1 MSSTRLI
8 QYMSRGSMLSVLR
21 NSLPSISIDGILLHA
36 TLFISILIFN
46 LGGWRSLLN
55 FILATFAAILAL
67 APLGLIG
74 FLVLVSF
81 GPRGIESL
89 SKHRQTVIG
98 KPMLFPITLDHTR
111 LSPIRNKFIFD
122 VLFVGVPVGLSCRIG
137 RLLSIDAEETNQ
149 EERTEGSSVLNS
161 LGSYFSS
168 WLSFDSV
175 RYLHRGDDT
184 LSLQDKLHKFLR
196 EQNED
201 PAEWP
206 YAYMLSVPRFL
217 WWERSVVT
225 WWYLYSRSME
235 LDTVIMEINNS
246 FDEKRNV
253 LYKVQRT
260 KANVGSTE
268 GDIQQTSGVKEE
280 YIDVDKRVCSLTPQR
295 ETYAY
300 KAHWK
305 KEIFASPFE
314 KVGEAI
320 ISTFMDP
327 VAPAS
332 WSENRSLSNTTTLSP
347 SGTPKMIARLW
358 CKVPPIDPSQASALE
373 HFFREYLRHCVA
385 SYPDDLEVTYIPCKS
400 VSETNSTIRSRQ
412 GSESKDAMRLTVQPM
427 DPGFYTRIANSPNA
441 RIAMAKETEAG
452 RSAADMLASPVLAS
466 DIPLLLKLFDVED
479 KENKDHNEACSR
491 LSSFI
496 FWLRRWLTP
505 SFMDVFVCNFLQPR
519 TQDDY
524 VSDLIQL
531 WVEKLT
537 WNYLN
542 TQQIYS
548 LVKAAPLQWAICWII
563 LRVV

>member
-1 MSSTRLI
+1 MFSTKTVHG
-8 QYMSRGSMLSVLR
+8 MSRGSMLSVLR

-137 RLLSIDAEETNQ
+137 RLLSIDAEDTNQ
-149 EERTEGSSVLNS
+149 EERTEGSSVLTS

-175 RYLHRGDDT
+175 RYLHRGDST
-184 LSLQDKLHKFLR
+184 LNLQDKLHKFLR

-201 PAEWP
+201 PAKWP

-225 WWYLYSRSME
+225 WWYLYSRNKE

-260 KANVGSTE
+260 KANVGSAE
-268 GDIQQTSGVKEE
+268 GDIQQALGVKEE

-295 ETYAY
+295 EPYAY
-300 KAHWK
+300 RAHWK

-314 KVGEAI
+314 KVGETI

-347 SGTPKMIARLW
+347 SGTPKMIARLS
-358 CKVPPIDPSQASALE
+358 CKVPPIDPSQASSVQI
-373 HFFREYLRHCVA
+373 FRLLLIWTVNITLTTPRILYTAIRIHVTNLMRMSER
-385 SYPDDLEVTYIPCKS
+385 PD
-400 VSETNSTIRSRQ
+400 IRP
-412 GSESKDAMRLTVQPM
+412 GSEP
-427 DPGFYTRIANSPNA
+427 
-441 RIAMAKETEAG
+441 
-452 RSAADMLASPVLAS
+452 
-466 DIPLLLKLFDVED
+466 
-479 KENKDHNEACSR
+479 
-491 LSSFI
+491 
-496 FWLRRWLTP
+496 RRATKGE
-505 SFMDVFVCNFLQPR
+505 R
-519 TQDDY
+519 QD
-524 VSDLIQL
+524 
-531 WVEKLT
+531 T
-537 WNYLN
+537 H
-542 TQQIYS
+542 
-548 LVKAAPLQWAICWII
+548 
-563 LRVV
+563 